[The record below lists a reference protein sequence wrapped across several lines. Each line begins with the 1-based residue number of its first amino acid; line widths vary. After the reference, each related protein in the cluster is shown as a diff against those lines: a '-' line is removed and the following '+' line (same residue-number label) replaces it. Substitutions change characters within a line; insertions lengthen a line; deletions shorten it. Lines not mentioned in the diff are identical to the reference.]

1 LIHSQCNKIEI
12 TAKKTMTVPA
22 LCGYGRWTVSNSKEV
37 KLEAL

>member
-1 LIHSQCNKIEI
+1 V
-12 TAKKTMTVPA
+12 TVPA